1 MRHLKRFNEDLDEGG
16 LKDFCE
22 TYLAYLMDEG
32 FTLHWSRT
40 YGDDPSSA
48 FYYEKE
54 TWLMS
59 VRKPINQFNYEIFRW
74 GDVKDQIIRFAYL
87 IDKEYE
93 LLRFNIVNKKRTKR
107 INLDDRKFR
116 LLLPKELRLPAAG
129 SITPTRDFTLQELED
144 LDDDF
149 LLTSFSLKIVDKL

>member
-22 TYLAYLMDEG
+22 TYLAYLLDEG

-40 YGDDPSSA
+40 YGDPSS
-48 FYYEKE
+48 EKE

-93 LLRFNIVNKKRTKR
+93 LLRFNIVR

-116 LLLPKELRLPAAG
+116 LLLPKELRLPAASVGAG
-129 SITPTRDFTLQELED
+129 SITPTKDLTLEELDD

-149 LLTSFSLKIVDKL
+149 LLTSFSLKVVDKL

>member
-1 MRHLKRFNEDLDEGG
+1 MRHLKRFNEGLDDEAG

-22 TYLAYLMDEG
+22 TYLVYLMDEG
-32 FTLHWSRT
+32 FALIWARI
-40 YGDDPSSA
+40 YGDDPSS
-48 FYYEKE
+48 EKE

-59 VRKPINQFNYEIFRW
+59 IRKPMNQFNFEIFRW

-93 LLRFNIVNKKRTKR
+93 LLRFNIVR

-149 LLTSFSLKIVDKL
+149 LLTSFSLKIIDKI